1 MLLRVSASL
10 GSVHQVV
17 QHCHSEPFGKTC
29 RRAQVESLRT
39 GSAKNLPEKQS
50 QEILR
55 RPAAGGTPQ
64 NDNRKGE
71 VRMDTDLLSR

>member
-17 QHCHSEPFGKTC
+17 QHCHSEPFGPFDKL
-29 RRAQVESLRT
+29 RAGRLRT

-71 VRMDTDLLSR
+71 VRMDTDLFSR